1 MYRFIYAVIRL
12 LFLIYYKMTVKE
24 LIEQL
29 QKMPQDKE
37 VMIKIRWD
45 YKTASRIEKY
55 WWAGLNWV
63 IRYTIMIS

>member
-1 MYRFIYAVIRL
+1 
-12 LFLIYYKMTVKE
+12 MTVKE

-37 VMIKIRWD
+37 VMINIHWD
-45 YKTASRIEKY
+45 YENVSRIEKY
-55 WWAGLNWV
+55 WWAGLNWI